1 MNFGLEP
8 VYNKESKILILGSF
22 PSVKSRNVQFYYGNP
37 QNRFWKM
44 LQDVFK
50 IDFNVSSSK
59 KIENLHKLNIALWD
73 IVKNSNIKGSSDL
86 NLIKNIT
93 QNDINDI
100 DGLIAKTKIKKILC
114 NGKASYNLCCKYV
127 KSDVEIVYVPSTSPA
142 CVKFNQSKW
151 EEELKNIWK
160 N

>member
-1 MNFGLEP
+1 MNFGLEA

-22 PSVKSRNVQFYYGNP
+22 PSVKSMEVKFYYGNP

-44 LQDVFK
+44 LQDIFK
-50 IDFNVSSSK
+50 IDFNVAVGK

-73 IVKNSNIKGSSDL
+73 IVKSSNIKNSSDL
-86 NLIKNIT
+86 NLLKNTT
-93 QNDINDI
+93 QKDINNI
-100 DGLIAKTKIKKILC
+100 DELIAKTNIKKILC

-127 KSDVEIVYVPSTSPA
+127 KSDVKIVYVPSTSPA

-151 EEELKNIWK
+151 EEELKNI
-160 N
+160 

>member
-22 PSVKSRNVQFYYGNP
+22 PGIKSRNVKFYYGNP

-114 NGKASYNLCCKYV
+114 NGRASYNLCCKYV
-127 KSDVEIVYVPSTSPA
+127 KSDVKIVYVPSTSPA
-142 CVKFNQSKW
+142 CAKFNQSKW

>member
-1 MNFGLEP
+1 MNFGLEA

-22 PSVKSRNVQFYYGNP
+22 PSVKSMEVKFYYGNP

-44 LQDVFK
+44 LQDIFK
-50 IDFNVSSSK
+50 IDFNVAVGK

-73 IVKNSNIKGSSDL
+73 IVKSSNIKNSSDL
-86 NLIKNIT
+86 NLLKNTT
-93 QNDINDI
+93 QKDINNI
-100 DGLIAKTKIKKILC
+100 DELIAKTNIKKILC

-127 KSDVEIVYVPSTSPA
+127 KSDVKIVYVPSTSPA